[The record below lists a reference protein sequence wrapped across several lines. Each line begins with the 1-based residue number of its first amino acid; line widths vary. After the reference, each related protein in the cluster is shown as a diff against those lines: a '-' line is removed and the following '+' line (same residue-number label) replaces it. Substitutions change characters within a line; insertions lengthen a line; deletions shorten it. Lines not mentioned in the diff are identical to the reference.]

1 MSGGTE
7 LHAAATETSASS
19 LLGSGAGL
27 VMIETH
33 GPALVCAD
41 GVCAPADAEDPLAAA
56 VEAPADDALSD
67 SAQ

>member
-1 MSGGTE
+1 MSGGSE
-7 LHAAATETSASS
+7 LCAAATETSASS

-41 GVCAPADAEDPLAAA
+41 GVCAPADAEEPLAAA
-56 VEAPADDALSD
+56 VRAPADDELSD